1 MRTGEGATSF
11 NKITVTV
18 LTFLNKKVKGTC
30 GPGYPFFRKCE
41 KKKNK
46 KNSKSNFL
54 LVIVFVFES
63 EGLRLLPLINKSA
76 LNNDYEVP
84 YSIYKK

>member
-1 MRTGEGATSF
+1 MRPGEGATSF

-18 LTFLNKKVKGTC
+18 LTFLNKNVKRTF

-41 KKKNK
+41 KKKNL
-46 KNSKSNFL
+46 SQ
-54 LVIVFVFES
+54 IVFVFES

>member
-1 MRTGEGATSF
+1 MRPGEGATFF

-18 LTFLNKKVKGTC
+18 LTFLNKKVKKKNAGR
-30 GPGYPFFRKCE
+30 GIHFLE
-41 KKKNK
+41 NAKKKK

-84 YSIYKK
+84 YSIYEK

>member
-1 MRTGEGATSF
+1 MRPGEGATFF

-18 LTFLNKKVKGTC
+18 LTFLNKKVK
-30 GPGYPFFRKCE
+30 
-41 KKKNK
+41 KKNAGRGIHFLENAKKK

-84 YSIYKK
+84 YSIYEK